1 MIARALLGVV
11 CVAALAGGVLSAAG
25 EASTAG
31 PHHARPIPPG
41 PQSFPPAMSRVV
53 HTRVYHTRFS
63 TVRNSNAH
71 RIGRSLA
78 SLRPTW
84 VTGLLRYA
92 RNQFPTHA
100 EARAWRR
107 IRAIVHR
114 QSPTAQFDV
123 VLNADQYRTPAA
135 VTRTMRRLNAKLGN
149 EGWFFDFFSTAA
161 KKHPKMV
168 RAAIAWAH
176 TNGQWIG
183 GNVFGILRQ
192 RAFPVNADFLSVQD
206 DGFQIK
212 LRAVRRLTHK
222 TEVLYHLNNDPDD
235 KASGGCRFM
244 KSMNTRRRRKLI
256 RQRAA
261 AQHKFGF
268 RVSYPVLYPECIR
281 PSPHGPGDFLAS
293 YNAFRDPPVAR
304 EIRKLL
310 DRHDFDPAT

>member
-1 MIARALLGVV
+1 
-11 CVAALAGGVLSAAG
+11 
-25 EASTAG
+25 
-31 PHHARPIPPG
+31 
-41 PQSFPPAMSRVV
+41 
-53 HTRVYHTRFS
+53 
-63 TVRNSNAH
+63 
-71 RIGRSLA
+71 
-78 SLRPTW
+78 
-84 VTGLLRYA
+84 
-92 RNQFPTHA
+92 
-100 EARAWRR
+100 
-107 IRAIVHR
+107 
-114 QSPTAQFDV
+114 
-123 VLNADQYRTPAA
+123 
-135 VTRTMRRLNAKLGN
+135 MRRLNAKLGN

-212 LRAVRRLTHK
+212 LRAVRRLSHK

-235 KASGGCRFM
+235 KASGGCRFI

-268 RVSYPVLYPECIR
+268 RVVLPGALSRVHPPE
-281 PSPHGPGDFLAS
+281 P
-293 YNAFRDPPVAR
+293 AR
-304 EIRKLL
+304 SGRLPRLL
-310 DRHDFDPAT
+310 